1 MGATSERMVSVIE
14 EYCRAETEKD
24 KAAWIGLFAPDATHE
39 DPVGSGTVNR
49 GLAQLE
55 EFWTSIEA
63 FGVEL
68 WLDAPPIVC
77 GREAVAL
84 MHCAAGPV
92 ESRFESGQIVD
103 HFVFDDDGKIESVRA
118 FWSF

>member
-1 MGATSERMVSVIE
+1 MAITTDEIVAAIE
-14 EYCRAETEKD
+14 EYCRAETQSDKD
-24 KAAWIGLFAPDATHE
+24 AWLALFAPDATHE
-39 DPVGSGTVNR
+39 DPVGGGTVNR
-49 GLAQLE
+49 GLEQLE
-55 EFWTSIEA
+55 VFWATIEA

-84 MHCAAGPV
+84 MHCTSGPA

-103 HFVFDDDGKIESVRA
+103 HFVFEEDGKIASVRA